1 MPPHHCISRT
11 LELEPDACWP
21 GLPGDSLD
29 QVDLVSSQEA
39 DQPVFT
45 ISMSLLVFA
54 PVYKSGLEYRL
65 KGQGPLPSL
74 AFGEVQ
80 ERLLSYKH
88 HQHNYSQNYPFL
100 RNCKNNVF
108 VAKMCK
114 YALSEGSE
122 GFCCSVRKPAWYKWI
137 SSRCTFSLSHFYAVD
152 FLKTGFKC
160 WERGLACA
168 CPD

>member
-45 ISMSLLVFA
+45 FSMSLLVFA

-108 VAKMCK
+108 VAKM
-114 YALSEGSE
+114 
-122 GFCCSVRKPAWYKWI
+122 YK
-137 SSRCTFSLSHFYAVD
+137 
-152 FLKTGFKC
+152 
-160 WERGLACA
+160 
-168 CPD
+168 